1 MINLKSSNVDKP
13 NIDRYVIEM
22 AKNESNATGK
32 RIEEVAGYYQNQIRN
47 MEPALADALVMGA
60 INDVCRNYGARANTK
75 ETTDEMVD
83 LVLTKFSHLAP
94 EEILEAFRQK
104 AAGEFKVKG
113 AEAYGG
119 VFNAEL
125 IGKVLTGYNE
135 KRKEELS
142 AYLKAKNKAE
152 YIRDRE
158 AKKEAAKKQ
167 YDLEFPQ
174 LIEKARQEINHYSEI
189 PVHWYDTCQR
199 LGWINFTDEIKKEY
213 WDKAKEE
220 VERLKLL
227 EIEEAEHRTLREQI
241 ENEYSKGFDSKR
253 KNIAVKMLIF
263 DKLLKNQDWVIPV
276 VKFER

>member
-1 MINLKSSNVDKP
+1 
-13 NIDRYVIEM
+13 M
-22 AKNESNATGK
+22 AINESGAAGK
-32 RIEEVAGYYQNQIRN
+32 RIEDVARFHENQIRH
-47 MEPALADALVMGA
+47 MDKEDARRA
-60 INDVCRNYGARANTK
+60 IQASVSVTATNYGAREPLAPQFIEIVK
-75 ETTDEMVD
+75 LIFE
-83 LVLTKFSHLAP
+83 KFSHLAP

-125 IGKVLTGYNE
+125 IGKVLTGYND

-167 YDLEFPQ
+167 YDLEFPA
-174 LIEKARQEINHYSEI
+174 LIEKARNEINHYSEI

-199 LGWINFTDEIKKEY
+199 LGWINFTDEVKKEY
-213 WDKAKEE
+213 WDKAKDE
-220 VERLKLL
+220 VERLKHL
-227 EIEEAEHRTLREQI
+227 EIEQAEIRTLREQI
-241 ENEYSKGFDSKR
+241 ENEYSKGFDAKR

-276 VKFER
+276 VKFEK